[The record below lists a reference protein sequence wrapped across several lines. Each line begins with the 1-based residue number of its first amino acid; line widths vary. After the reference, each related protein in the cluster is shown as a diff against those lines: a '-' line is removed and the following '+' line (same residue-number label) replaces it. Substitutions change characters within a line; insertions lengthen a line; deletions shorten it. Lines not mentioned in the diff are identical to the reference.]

1 MYLPFSRRHS
11 SGPQKHLRHSLP
23 LAQTSTGVEKNHAKT
38 PYERRSPSV
47 PTPRSTS
54 HHPPTP
60 AATPGSPA
68 VLTPTSTVASSSAG
82 TSGVTPPV
90 RQRKRRNNE
99 SAEAGPSSSAGG
111 STTPSTSRTRSGQ
124 PASNGSKSSL
134 HCSPTKKARLQTGK
148 EASHQ
153 AVSPQAQQLHSR
165 ANIGAGTFTRLVF
178 FVFFPVRLL
187 NKVARLLSRNSLIQ
201 GALKKKKVGGTNI
214 L

>member
-1 MYLPFSRRHS
+1 MCLFRRNS

-47 PTPRSTS
+47 PTPRSAS
-54 HHPPTP
+54 HQPPTP

-68 VLTPTSTVASSSAG
+68 VLTPNTTVASSSPG

-99 SAEAGPSSSAGG
+99 SAEAGPSSSG

-124 PASNGSKSSL
+124 PASNGNNSSL
-134 HCSPTKKARLQTGK
+134 HSSPP
-148 EASHQ
+148 
-153 AVSPQAQQLHSR
+153 VISR
-165 ANIGAGTFTRLVF
+165 AGVPRYRDVPRITCSKTHYSLAIIKRA
-178 FVFFPVRLL
+178 
-187 NKVARLLSRNSLIQ
+187 KKLSTKPYQNQYSFIHEQ
-201 GALKKKKVGGTNI
+201 T
-214 L
+214 

>member
-1 MYLPFSRRHS
+1 LCLFRRNS

-47 PTPRSTS
+47 PTPRSAS
-54 HHPPTP
+54 HQPPTP

-68 VLTPTSTVASSSAG
+68 VLTPNTTVASYSPG

-99 SAEAGPSSSAGG
+99 SAEAGPSSSG

-124 PASNGSKSSL
+124 PASNGNNSSL
-134 HCSPTKKARLQTGK
+134 HSSPTKKARLQTGK
-148 EASHQ
+148 EAIHQ
-153 AVSPQAQQLHSR
+153 ALSKPAHQLHSR
-165 ANIGAGTFTRLVF
+165 ANIGAGTLLFRFYF
-178 FVFFPVRLL
+178 F
-187 NKVARLLSRNSLIQ
+187 
-201 GALKKKKVGGTNI
+201 
-214 L
+214 